1 MKLYD
6 FLYHPKT
13 PKGIEKRKAY
23 IIGGGIAGL
32 AAACFLVDDA
42 HMPGKNITILEKRK
56 DVGGCCGV
64 ISNEGAYVCPG
75 ERELEAYMECL
86 WYLCSKIPSLD
97 DPTRTILDE
106 TVDVNREFPIHS
118 ECRAIQN
125 QGHIWEGIHD
135 YRMDKKTTEKLQKFI
150 TEPEK
155 DLENITIED
164 YFGKDSPFFDSAMW
178 WCFHPMLAF
187 KHYHSALE
195 AKRYLTRFGL
205 GWRIDYLE
213 GILHTKRNEYDSI
226 IKPLTKWLLEKG
238 VTIEGGCAVYDIDM
252 DKDCNTATAIH
263 LKKEGKDT
271 TITLDSKDYVFVTNG
286 SLMTNSTFGDN
297 THVALINRNTKD
309 LGLFTIWQ
317 NLAKKHEKFGHPEKF
332 LGQID
337 KTKWM
342 SYFITIKDYPEF
354 FKRIEKNTGSKPGTG
369 GCITV
374 KDSGW
379 EMSLVLYDRDYFPN
393 QKENNEDV
401 LWGDGLFGERNGDYI
416 KKPMAEC
423 TGNEILLEILY
434 HFNMLDIKDEVL
446 AHAHIS
452 TCMMPYITSQFMPR
466 TCLDRPKVVPEGCTN
481 IAFIGQFVEVPG
493 DVVFTIETSVRT
505 PLEAVYQLTGLDK
518 EIIEVYP
525 AQYDMRYFKQQIMK
539 FNAIKGDFTEKDLP
553 KINPFQLKKLQKELI
568 YKINNIPPYYVMY
581 PGRDKSVALKES
593 VLSPAYPKDEK
604 KEGKRK

>member
-13 PKGIEKRKAY
+13 PDGIESRKAY
-23 IIGGGIAGL
+23 IVGGGIAGL
-32 AAACFLVDDA
+32 AAAAFLVDDA
-42 HMPGKNITILEKRK
+42 KMPGKNITIYEKRK

-64 ISNEGAYVCPG
+64 ISNEGEYVCPG

-97 DPTRTILDE
+97 DPSRTVLDE
-106 TVDVNREFPIHS
+106 TVDVNRELPIHS

-135 YRMDKKTTEKLQKFI
+135 YRMDEKTTEKLQKFI
-150 TEPEK
+150 TEPES

-164 YFGKDSPFFDSAMW
+164 YFGKNSPFFDSAMW

-195 AKRYLTRFGL
+195 AKRYLSRFGL

-226 IKPLTKWLLEKG
+226 IKPLTLWLKEKG
-238 VTIEGGCAVYDIDM
+238 VTIKGGCAVYDVELTD
-252 DKDCNTATAIH
+252 DCNTATAI
-263 LKKEGKDT
+263 KMRVEGKEETVAVDP
-271 TITLDSKDYVFVTNG
+271 KDYVFVTNG

-297 THVALINRNTKD
+297 EHVAETNRRTDD

-317 NLAKKHEKFGHPEKF
+317 NLAKRHEKFGHPEKF
-332 LGQID
+332 LRRID

-342 SYFITIKDYPEF
+342 SYFVTVKDYPEF
-354 FKRIEKNTGSKPGTG
+354 FERLEKNTGSKPGTG

-379 EMSLVLYDRDYFPN
+379 EISLVLYDRDYFPK
-393 QKENNEDV
+393 QRENNEDV
-401 LWGDGLFGERNGDYI
+401 LWGDGLFGERLGNYI

-446 AHAHIS
+446 AHARIS

-466 TCLDRPKVVPEGCTN
+466 TCKDRPKVVPDGCTN
-481 IAFIGQFVEVPG
+481 LAFIGQFVEVPG

-505 PLEAVYQLTGLDK
+505 PLEAVYALTGLDK

-553 KINPFQLKKLQKELI
+553 KINPLKLKEMQKELL
-568 YKINNIPPYYVMY
+568 YKVNNIPPYYVMY
-581 PGRDKSVALKES
+581 PGRDKSVATKES
-593 VLSPAYPKDEK
+593 VLNPAYPKDK
-604 KEGKRK
+604 N

>member
-6 FLYHPKT
+6 FLYQPKKPT
-13 PKGIEKRKAY
+13 GIENRKAY
-23 IIGGGIAGL
+23 IVGGGIAGL
-32 AAACFLVDDA
+32 AAAAFLVDDA
-42 HMPGKNITILEKRK
+42 GMPGENITVYEKRQ

-64 ISNEGAYVCPG
+64 IGTDSAYVCPG
-75 ERELEAYMECL
+75 ERELEPHMECL
-86 WYLCSKIPSLD
+86 WYMCSKIPSLD
-97 DPTRTILDE
+97 TPGRTVLDE
-106 TVDVNREFPIHS
+106 TVDANRELPIHS
-118 ECRAIQN
+118 ECRCLQN

-135 YRMDKKTTEKLQKFI
+135 YRMDPETTEKLQKFI

-155 DLENITIED
+155 DLENMTIEE
-164 YFGKDSPFFDSAMW
+164 YFGKDSPFFRSAMW

-187 KHYHSALE
+187 KPYHSALE
-195 AKRYLTRFGL
+195 AKRYLSRFGL

-226 IKPLTKWLLEKG
+226 IKPLTVWLKDKG
-238 VTIEGGCAVYDIDM
+238 VTIKGGCAVYDIDM
-252 DKDCNTATAIH
+252 DKDCNTAESIRMRVN
-263 LKKEGKDT
+263 GKDECVKVRS
-271 TITLDSKDYVFVTNG
+271 DDYVFVTNG

-297 THVALINRNTKD
+297 THIASENRRTDD

-332 LGQID
+332 IGPID

-342 SYFITIKDYPEF
+342 SYFVTIKDYPQF
-354 FKRIEKNTGSKPGTG
+354 FEKLEKLTGSKPGTG
-369 GCITV
+369 GCITM

-379 EMSLVLYDRDYFPN
+379 EISLVLYDRDYFPN
-393 QKENNEDV
+393 QRKNNEDV
-401 LWGDGLFGERNGDYI
+401 LWGDGLFGERIGNYI

-423 TGNEILLEILY
+423 TGEEILMEILY
-434 HFNMLDIKDEVL
+434 HFNLMDMKEDVL

-466 TCLDRPKVVPEGCTN
+466 TCTDRPKVVPDGCTN
-481 IAFIGQFVEVPG
+481 LGFIGQFVEVPG

-518 EIIEVYP
+518 EIIEVNP

-539 FNAIKGDFTEKDLP
+539 FNAIKGDFTAKDIP
-553 KINPFQLKKLQKELI
+553 KINPLKIKEMEKELL
-568 YKINNIPPYYVMY
+568 YKVNQIPPYYIMY
-581 PGRDKSVALKES
+581 QGRDKSVALKDS
-593 VLSPAYPKDEK
+593 VLSPEYPKDNN
-604 KEGKRK
+604 

>member
-6 FLYHPKT
+6 FLYHPKK
-13 PKGIEKRKAY
+13 PDGIENKNAY
-23 IIGGGIAGL
+23 IVGGGIAGL
-32 AAACFLVDDA
+32 AAAAFLVDDA
-42 HMPGKNITILEKRK
+42 GMPGENITIYEKRQ
-56 DVGGCCGV
+56 DVGGCCG
-64 ISNEGAYVCPG
+64 IIGTEGAYVCPG
-75 ERELEAYMECL
+75 EREIEAYMECL

-97 DPTRTILDE
+97 SPGRTVLDE
-106 TVDVNREFPIHS
+106 TVDVNRDFPIHS

-125 QGHIWEGIHD
+125 RGHIWEGIHD
-135 YRMDKKTTEKLQKFI
+135 YRMDSETTEKLQKFI

-195 AKRYLTRFGL
+195 AKRYLSRFGL

-226 IKPLTKWLLEKG
+226 IKPLMVWLKEKG
-238 VTIEGGCAVYDIDM
+238 VMIKGGCAVYDIDL
-252 DKDCNTATAIH
+252 DDECNTALGIH
-263 LKKEGKDT
+263 MHENGEYKHVKINPE
-271 TITLDSKDYVFVTNG
+271 DYVFVTNG

-297 THVALINRNTKD
+297 TNVAPVNRNTDD

-332 LGQID
+332 LGKID

-342 SYFITIKDYPEF
+342 SYFITIKDYPELF
-354 FKRIEKNTGSKPGTG
+354 ERLEKLTGSKSGTG

-379 EMSLVLYDRDYFPN
+379 EISLMFYDRQYFPN
-393 QKENNEDV
+393 QEKNKEDV
-401 LWGDGLFGERNGDYI
+401 LWGDGLFGERPGNYI
-416 KKPMAEC
+416 KKPMSEC
-423 TGNEILLEILY
+423 TGEEILLEILY
-434 HFNMLDIKDEVL
+434 HFNLLDMKDEVL
-446 AHAHIS
+446 AHANVS

-466 TCLDRPKVVPEGCTN
+466 TSTDRPRVVPEGCKN
-481 IAFIGQFVEVPG
+481 IGFIGQFVEVPG

-539 FNAIKGDFTEKDLP
+539 FNAIKGDFTSKDLP
-553 KINPFQLKKLQKELI
+553 KMNPLKLKELEKELL
-568 YKINNIPPYYVMY
+568 YKVNNIPPYYVMY
-581 PGRDKSVALKES
+581 PGRDKSVAEKES
-593 VLSPAYPKDEK
+593 VLEPEYPKDYE
-604 KEGKRK
+604 

>member
-6 FLYHPKT
+6 FLYHPKK
-13 PKGIEKRKAY
+13 PDGIENKNAY
-23 IIGGGIAGL
+23 IVGGGIAGL
-32 AAACFLVDDA
+32 AAAAFLVDDA
-42 HMPGKNITILEKRK
+42 GMPGENITIYEKRQ
-56 DVGGCCGV
+56 DVGGCCG
-64 ISNEGAYVCPG
+64 IIGTEGAYVCPG
-75 ERELEAYMECL
+75 EREIEAYMECL

-97 DPTRTILDE
+97 SPGRTVLDE
-106 TVDVNREFPIHS
+106 TVDVNRDFPIHS

-125 QGHIWEGIHD
+125 RGHIWEGIHD
-135 YRMDKKTTEKLQKFI
+135 YRMDSETTEKLQKFI

-195 AKRYLTRFGL
+195 AKRYLSRFGL
-205 GWRIDYLE
+205 GWRIDYLQ

-226 IKPLTKWLLEKG
+226 IKPLMVWLKEKG
-238 VTIEGGCAVYDIDM
+238 VMIKGGCAVYDIDL
-252 DKDCNTATAIH
+252 DDECNTALGIH
-263 LKKEGKDT
+263 MHENGEYKHVKINPE
-271 TITLDSKDYVFVTNG
+271 DYVFVTNG

-297 THVALINRNTKD
+297 THVAPVNRNTDD

-332 LGQID
+332 LGKID

-342 SYFITIKDYPEF
+342 SYFITIKDYPELF
-354 FKRIEKNTGSKPGTG
+354 ERLEKLTGSKSGTG

-379 EMSLVLYDRDYFPN
+379 EISLMFYDRQYFPN
-393 QKENNEDV
+393 QEKNKEDV
-401 LWGDGLFGERNGDYI
+401 LWGDGLFGERPGNYI
-416 KKPMAEC
+416 KKPMSEC
-423 TGNEILLEILY
+423 TGEEILLEILY
-434 HFNMLDIKDEVL
+434 HFNLLDMKDEVL
-446 AHAHIS
+446 AHANVS

-466 TCLDRPKVVPEGCTN
+466 TSTDRPRVVPEGCKN
-481 IAFIGQFVEVPG
+481 IGFIGQFVEVPG

-539 FNAIKGDFTEKDLP
+539 FNAIKGDFTSKDLP
-553 KINPFQLKKLQKELI
+553 KMNPLKLKELEKELL
-568 YKINNIPPYYVMY
+568 YKVNNIPPYYVMY
-581 PGRDKSVALKES
+581 PGRDKSVAEKES
-593 VLSPAYPKDEK
+593 VLEPEYPKDYE
-604 KEGKRK
+604 